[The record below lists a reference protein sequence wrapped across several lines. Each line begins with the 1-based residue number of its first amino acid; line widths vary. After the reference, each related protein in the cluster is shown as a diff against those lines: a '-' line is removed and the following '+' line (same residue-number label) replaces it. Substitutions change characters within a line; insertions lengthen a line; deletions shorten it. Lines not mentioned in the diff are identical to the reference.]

1 MLIFTGTKARW
12 KSTSCSSQEEDSRE
26 SGESTFREEAKA
38 IWDRWCFATKE
49 RFDKVCEM
57 AEDGSDSKEEEDP

>member
-12 KSTSCSSQEEDSRE
+12 KSTSCSSEEEYRIE
-26 SGESTFREEAKA
+26 SGEPAFREEAKT

-57 AEDGSDSKEEEDP
+57 AEKCSDSKEEEDP